1 MSKPNAPTPESRN
14 GPLQET
20 QPRALSTP
28 SEIAFAHKMS
38 SVCIE
43 SLHVSPL
50 SDQYEKFRLEAE
62 AALHEGGEQGTFDR
76 KKLGDVA
83 ELSSEIVLTA
93 KVSQLKART

>member
-1 MSKPNAPTPESRN
+1 M
-14 GPLQET
+14 
-20 QPRALSTP
+20 
-28 SEIAFAHKMS
+28 
-38 SVCIE
+38 
-43 SLHVSPL
+43 SPL